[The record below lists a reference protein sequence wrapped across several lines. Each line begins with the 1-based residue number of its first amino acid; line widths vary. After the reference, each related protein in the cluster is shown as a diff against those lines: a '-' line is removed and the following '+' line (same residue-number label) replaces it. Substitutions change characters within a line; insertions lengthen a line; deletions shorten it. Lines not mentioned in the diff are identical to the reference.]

1 MLPLSLERR
10 VAETGA
16 IRKKDFGRLDAWT
29 RQVLAWTIP
38 PDSTGS
44 ARDAHKISS
53 VETPEPERRC
63 IRLIAP
69 DHVLRWMLDR
79 MRQRAGW
86 KAG

>member
-1 MLPLSLERR
+1 MDAASLGMDR
-10 VAETGA
+10 
-16 IRKKDFGRLDAWT
+16 
-29 RQVLAWTIP
+29 P
-38 PDSTGS
+38 PDTAGS
-44 ARDAHKISS
+44 ACDAQKMSS
-53 VETPEPERRC
+53 IETPEPERRC

>member
-1 MLPLSLERR
+1 MDR
-10 VAETGA
+10 
-16 IRKKDFGRLDAWT
+16 
-29 RQVLAWTIP
+29 P
-38 PDSTGS
+38 PDTAGL
-44 ARDAHKISS
+44 ACDAHKISS